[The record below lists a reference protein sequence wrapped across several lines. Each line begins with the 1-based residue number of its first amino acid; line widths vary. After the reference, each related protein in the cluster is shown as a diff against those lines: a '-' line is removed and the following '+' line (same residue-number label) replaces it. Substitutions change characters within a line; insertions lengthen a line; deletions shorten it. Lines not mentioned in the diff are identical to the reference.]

1 MIIIREG
8 IQAILL
14 RQPPLRAGD
23 LRGPAELRF
32 LRTPRDRIGR
42 RIAGNFKKRV
52 DFFQHFRCFR
62 VCNIFQ
68 RLGNIAHFE
77 NLDMNSRLALQ
88 QRKIAVHI
96 EHAAVIA
103 AQEAEAASCQIFP
116 DFCRKH
122 PFPNFPPGVKR
133 LRPRRSIFIR
143 KRNCRSLLLP
153 QKAVY
158 EICR

>member
-1 MIIIREG
+1 
-8 IQAILL
+8 
-14 RQPPLRAGD
+14 
-23 LRGPAELRF
+23 
-32 LRTPRDRIGR
+32 
-42 RIAGNFKKRV
+42 
-52 DFFQHFRCFR
+52 
-62 VCNIFQ
+62 
-68 RLGNIAHFE
+68 
-77 NLDMNSRLALQ
+77 MNSRLALQ

-133 LRPRRSIFIR
+133 SGRAAVFSSAREIAGACS
-143 KRNCRSLLLP
+143 CP